1 MDDGARI
8 EREAVIALVRAGRV
22 LDPLGRSA
30 DELFDEHREALAAAK
45 GMQVGRASFGM
56 LRNGA
61 LARMLA
67 AEIASPSGPLPAEL
81 ARLGADDEFAR
92 RMRGLEL
99 QSARVEGERR
109 ALMAANV
116 QRAID
121 ASRAG
126 GGDSG
131 IAVRELA
138 SLAAVELG
146 LSVRGMERRMTDA
159 WELVTELPA
168 AHDAAAAGRITI
180 AHLRVIEGETRVVR
194 RDPEIEAEQRARVV
208 EELVAVAETTTP
220 DRLRRRAKRIVD
232 AALTEPLQQR
242 YDAARERRRVEVFD
256 AGDGMSDVVARVSS
270 VLAAGILDRLTQAAR
285 GKPKDDPRTFD
296 QFRADALCEL
306 LLAGTLGDDLHRI
319 SPITAHVSVL
329 MPATMLP
336 EEPGTAGQ
344 PFPASLEG
352 RVLVDPD
359 TARRLA
365 RGATIWERLF
375 TDPVSGIA
383 VTADTYRPSAELK
396 RYMNARD
403 GGCRFPG
410 CTAGALR
417 ADLDH
422 TLAWAEGGVTS
433 VDNLATLCRPDHT
446 FKHASQWTVRQLDHG
461 VLEWT
466 TPLGKVIVDEPEP
479 VGPQFLDRSS
489 WPDASS
495 GSGPPGDDCPW

>member
-1 MDDGARI
+1 MDDEVG

-22 LDPLGRSA
+22 LDPLGRSG
-30 DELFDEHREALAAAK
+30 DELADEHRDALAAAK
-45 GMQVGRASFGM
+45 GAHVGRASFGM
-56 LRNGA
+56 LRSGA
-61 LARMLA
+61 LGRMLA
-67 AEIASPSGPLPAEL
+67 AELESPSGPLPAEL
-81 ARLGADDEFAR
+81 AELEADDEFAR

-109 ALMAANV
+109 ALMAASV
-116 QRAID
+116 QRAVD
-121 ASRAG
+121 ACRAD

-146 LSVRGMERRMTDA
+146 LSVRGMERRMNDA

-168 AHDAAAAGRITI
+168 AHEAAAAGRITI
-180 AHLRVIEGETRVVR
+180 AHLRVIEGETRAVR
-194 RDPEIEAEQRARVV
+194 RDPAVDEQQRARVV
-208 EELVAVAETTTP
+208 DELVAVAETTTP
-220 DRLRRRAKRIVD
+220 GRVRRRAKRIVD
-232 AALTEPLQQR
+232 AVLTVPLQQR
-242 YDAARERRRVEVFD
+242 HDAARELRSVELFD
-256 AGDGMSDVVARVSS
+256 AGDGMSDLVLHVPS
-270 VLAAGILDRLTQAAR
+270 VLGAGILDRVTQAAR
-285 GKPKDDPRTFD
+285 AKPKDDPRTFD

-306 LLAGTLGDDLHRI
+306 LLAGTVADDLHRT

-329 MPATMLP
+329 IPATMLTD
-336 EEPGTAGQ
+336 EPGSSGQ
-344 PFPASLEG
+344 PFPASLDG

-375 TDPVSGIA
+375 TDPVTGVA
-383 VTADTYRPSAELK
+383 VTADTYRPPAELK
-396 RYMNARD
+396 RYLLARD

-410 CTAGALR
+410 CTASALR

-422 TLAWAEGGVTS
+422 TQDWAKGGATTP
-433 VDNLATLCRPDHT
+433 DNLATLCRSDHT
-446 FKHASQWTVRQLDHG
+446 FKHASGWSVRQLGHG

-466 TPLGKVIVDEPEP
+466 TPLGRVIIDEPEP
-479 VGPQFLDRSS
+479 VGPRFTDRSS

-495 GSGPPGDDCPW
+495 GSGPPGDDFPW